1 MGSHGSEIKMSYIK
15 KSVIGKAA
23 LVAGLVFAAATSA
36 SAAINHGDYS
46 DIPPGTVTYG
56 DVTESSSTDP
66 VPLYNAPSVTGDLL
80 DFDPTG
86 FGASASGAAGFDIT
100 DGQLNFMMT
109 AEAGESID
117 TVNITESGDYSF
129 SGISPVAGTFVVA
142 SLSATVTILEVD
154 GTTLGVPIDVFVPET
169 FFNDYATVGGA
180 PAPGFL
186 KWSLS
191 ASVDLVSALPNG
203 YTFGATKVEVVVN
216 NQLTATTTADNT
228 AFIAKKDF
236 KVNTGPP
243 IPEPTSLALLGLGS
257 LLMVRRRRDR

>member
-1 MGSHGSEIKMSYIK
+1 MGSRGSEIKMSCIR

-36 SAAINHGDYS
+36 SAAINYGDFS
-46 DIPPGTVTYG
+46 DVPPGTVTYG
-56 DVTESSSTDP
+56 DVTESSFTDP
-66 VPLYNAPSVTGDLL
+66 VPLYNAPSITGDLL
-80 DFDPTG
+80 DFDPTA

-117 TVNITESGDYSF
+117 TLLISESGDYMF
-129 SGISPVAGTFVVA
+129 TGISPVAGTFVVA
-142 SLSATVTILEVD
+142 SLAATVTILEVD
-154 GTTLGVPIDVFVPET
+154 GLTLGTPIDVFVPET
-169 FFNDYATVGGA
+169 FFNDYATVGDA
-180 PAPGFL
+180 PAPGL
-186 KWSLS
+186 RKWSL
-191 ASVDLVSALPNG
+191 AAQVDLVSALTAG
-203 YTFGATKVEVVVN
+203 YTLGATKIEVVID
-216 NQLTATTTADNT
+216 NQLTATTTTDNT
-228 AFIAKKDF
+228 AFISKKDF